1 MGAES
6 TVSAEP
12 ESYRTPRRCLRGNE
26 GVASLV
32 ANLGKNDFKEL
43 VWLCL
48 AAVQGRILANKITD
62 LGLATMVTALDA
74 GGLPK
79 LRVDHPETFLHGNP
93 ASDSAVKA
101 VIDAL
106 AKRSQ

>member
-43 VWLCL
+43 VWLCQRCK
-48 AAVQGRILANKITD
+48 AES
-62 LGLATMVTALDA
+62 
-74 GGLPK
+74 LP
-79 LRVDHPETFLHGNP
+79 T
-93 ASDSAVKA
+93 
-101 VIDAL
+101 
-106 AKRSQ
+106 RSPI